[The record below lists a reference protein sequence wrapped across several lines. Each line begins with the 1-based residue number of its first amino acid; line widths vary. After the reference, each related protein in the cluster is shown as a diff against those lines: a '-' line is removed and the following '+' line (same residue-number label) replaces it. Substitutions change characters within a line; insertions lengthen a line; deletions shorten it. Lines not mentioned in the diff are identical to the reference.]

1 MRFNRFIYL
10 FLLLLWLLATKST
23 KYIGEEK
30 NTGNF
35 NRGESLDSPHTG
47 YGPVIGNF
55 EELAGEGLT
64 GGGSQRTH
72 KPKLE
77 FPGELVRSEGLNLP
91 RQEYRYFLEQSIET
105 FLRYRK

>member
-1 MRFNRFIYL
+1 MRLNRFIYL
-10 FLLLLWLLATKST
+10 FLFLLGLHATKST
-23 KYIGEEK
+23 KYIGEKKK

-55 EELAGEGLT
+55 EERAGE

-77 FPGELVRSEGLNLP
+77 FPGELVRSEGLN
-91 RQEYRYFLEQSIET
+91 Q
-105 FLRYRK
+105 